1 MSSSSSDG
9 PEEEM
14 EMVELGYVSNELD
27 YVSRGLNIKLA
38 SCGREKKTEY
48 VYVIHGVFCNIA
60 KTLKWLVEMGV
71 RGEDGRVFLARD
83 FLLGGGEERGRGEEE
98 GEGMIV
104 VPYKWRVRL
113 NKHGKRIAL
122 DIEKK

>member
-1 MSSSSSDG
+1 
-9 PEEEM
+9 M

-60 KTLKWLVEMGV
+60 KTLK
-71 RGEDGRVFLARD
+71 
-83 FLLGGGEERGRGEEE
+83 
-98 GEGMIV
+98 
-104 VPYKWRVRL
+104 
-113 NKHGKRIAL
+113 
-122 DIEKK
+122 

>member
-1 MSSSSSDG
+1 
-9 PEEEM
+9 
-14 EMVELGYVSNELD
+14 MVELGYVSNELD

-38 SCGREKKTEY
+38 SCGWEKKTEY

-104 VPYKWRVRL
+104 VPYKRRVLL